1 MAAGGRGSV
10 KDKEKLKIVL
20 INLIRNLKEVK
31 YKTELIKLSFLL
43 DYLYC
48 KEFSTKEGPTTVEY
62 VKYNYGPYSDAFIDA
77 FNELVQEGI
86 LTEVQLTFGLGYSIV
101 KDNKKD
107 VDENTG
113 KILRRV
119 LDGYGRKTLR
129 EVKDVI
135 YNTQE
140 FKSASFG
147 KAIALNG

>member
-1 MAAGGRGSV
+1 MLLAYEALPGIICPSNSHLSSILLFAAGLKVTDIVKYYKCLINVEEKMTEKKFMAAGGRGSV

-77 FNELVQEGI
+77 FNELVQE
-86 LTEVQLTFGLGYSIV
+86 
-101 KDNKKD
+101 
-107 VDENTG
+107 
-113 KILRRV
+113 
-119 LDGYGRKTLR
+119 
-129 EVKDVI
+129 
-135 YNTQE
+135 
-140 FKSASFG
+140 
-147 KAIALNG
+147 